1 MSAEPEFN
9 FERWEQRVRETAG
22 ALPFPPSPNL
32 QARLRSS
39 TMPAL
44 QQRQSRAIAIR
55 RTAFAAML
63 VLLIAVFVIAVPPA
77 RAAVLQWLRLGAV
90 QITLQEP
97 TPAPTETPSPTPE
110 LAEGTPTVRPTIT
123 PRALSSVLDLGGETT
138 LEAARRNMR
147 FPIKLPA
154 YPPGISSP
162 DAVFLQDFG
171 DQTVLLVWVDPA
183 QPRRVTL
190 ALHILGPNA
199 FVEKVK
205 PRKLQDA
212 RVNGRPALWASGE
225 YLLQSRNGDVNL
237 RRLITGNTLIW
248 RDGDITYRLETDLPV
263 EEAVKIAESLR

>member
-97 TPAPTETPSPTPE
+97 TPTAPKPAT
-110 LAEGTPTVRPTIT
+110 T